1 MKSPIDQSPRK
12 PATAGMVE
20 SAIADNAVAGN
31 ERLLDTERRRFL
43 KSAVTLSGAALF
55 LGSRSL
61 RTLASAG
68 FQAGAATPSDSGSN
82 SASPGESTEQTPS
95 SSDESTTD
103 GGREIIL
110 PPAAGGQLPE
120 LSQICTINGRR
131 MLDDFGHL
139 QQKDAPDI
147 LDRLLK
153 ELTGEQL
160 KRNTWK
166 RFFRPDDII
175 GIKFD
180 PLSADRL
187 GTDLVLARA
196 LVVSLAES
204 GFKSKQIMLIDPPP
218 QVGQLSTRFS
228 PLPLKLHPT
237 PHGYQ
242 KEPLQVNNQNQT
254 HLSRS
259 LAQVTALINVTSI
272 KDHRQLGLACAMS
285 NMALGMINNPGAF
298 TGDNGNPGVA
308 ELAALKEIGG
318 KHRLTIISAIQGV
331 YDRGPRV
338 EADAGNVWGQP
349 CIMIASDVVAADAKA
364 LEMLNATRQAHD
376 LPTLEDAG
384 RPPKYLAAAEKM
396 KLGHFRSGRIRTR
409 HLSF

>member
-1 MKSPIDQSPRK
+1 MDSPIDQSPPK
-12 PATAGMVE
+12 PVMPDIAE
-20 SAIADNAVAGN
+20 SAAVNNAIDGN
-31 ERLLDTERRRFL
+31 ERLLDTERRKFL
-43 KSAVTLSGAALF
+43 KSVATLGGAALF

-61 RTLASAG
+61 RALASAE
-68 FQAGAATPSDSGSN
+68 FQAEASTSSGSGSN
-82 SASPGESTEQTPS
+82 SAGPDESAAQPPS
-95 SSDESTTD
+95 SPDASTTD

-110 PPAAGGQLPE
+110 PPAAGGKLPE
-120 LSQICTINGRR
+120 LSQVCTINGRR

-153 ELTGEQL
+153 ELTGEEL
-160 KRNTWK
+160 RRNTWK

-196 LVVSLAES
+196 LVVSLAEN

-218 QVGQLSTRFS
+218 QVGQLYTRFS

-237 PHGYQ
+237 PRGYQ
-242 KEPLQVNNQNQT
+242 KEPLQVNKQNQT

-298 TGDNGNPGVA
+298 TGDYGNPGVA

-318 KHRLTIISAIQGV
+318 KHRLTIISAVQGV

-338 EADAGNVWGQP
+338 EADAGNIWGQP
-349 CIMIASDVVAADAKA
+349 CIMMASDVVAADAKA
-364 LEMLNATRQAHD
+364 LEMLNAARQAHD

-384 RPPKYLAAAEKM
+384 RPPKYLATAEKM
-396 KLGHFRSGRIRTR
+396 KLGHSRSGRIRTR